1 MSFLYQTFEKSALQH
16 LSKVAIIAEKKQY
29 TYKALLD
36 EVNQWAQQFH
46 TISQKRQVRIALLTE
61 DVINTASIAIAM
73 AKINGTCVPT
83 NPQLTTEQ
91 LINGWLATAVNTVIY
106 EPCFSH
112 KVEQCKNTNK
122 ISHIQFICTTDKV
135 TLTTEQLKNP
145 PFLDSQA
152 IGNQY
157 DDFIITLSSGS
168 TGKPKPI
175 VLSQTV
181 KVKRAQQSWHLYN
194 ITDNDVVLC
203 ASPFFHSLGQRLFFV
218 PLLLGATLVHLKQ
231 FTPKAWIAVVEKH
244 KVSKVISVSSHL
256 YALKDELLNN
266 TKELNTLKT
275 IVTSSAPIDAHFKE
289 QLFQAIGCDFHEM
302 YGATEVATTSNLSP
316 NFAKE
321 KHASVGVACSGV
333 EIKILDNNHQPVS
346 CNIIG
351 EIAVKSPL
359 AFSGYYLQPEL
370 TASSSHDGFFLT
382 GDLGKL
388 AEDGFLTYM
397 GRKKEI
403 IISGGINIYP
413 KDIESVLS
421 SHQAIREIAVI
432 GVNDDFLGE
441 VILAICVLNNTID
454 SEQNSQVEPLTEKE
468 LRRLAN
474 KKLAPFQRPLKYF
487 FLNEL
492 PVTPSGKT
500 SKLALQSRYND
511 LNEDWSAPLRAIFFN
526 D

>member
-1 MSFLYQTFEKSALQH
+1 MSFLYQTFEKSAFQH
-16 LSKVAIIAEKKQY
+16 LNKVAIITENERY
-29 TYKALLD
+29 TYKVLLD
-36 EVNQWAQQFH
+36 EVNLRAQQLH
-46 TISQKRQVRIALLTE
+46 ATSQQQIRAALLTE
-61 DVINTASIAIAM
+61 NAINTASIVIAI
-73 AKINGTCVPT
+73 AKINGACIPT
-83 NPQLTTEQ
+83 NPQLTTGQ
-91 LINGWLATAVNTVIY
+91 LINGWLATEVNAVIY

-112 KVEQCKNTNK
+112 KIEQCKKTNR
-122 ISHIQFICTTDKV
+122 ISHIQFICTTEKT
-135 TLTTEQLKNP
+135 TLTTDQLNYTS
-145 PFLDSQA
+145 FLNDQSL
-152 IGNQY
+152 GNQE

-168 TGKPKPI
+168 TGNPKPI
-175 VLSQTV
+175 VLSQAV
-181 KVKRAQQSWHLYN
+181 KVQRAQQSWHLYN

-218 PLLLGATLVHLKQ
+218 PLLLGATLAHLKQ
-231 FTPKAWIAVVEKH
+231 FTPKAWITAVDKY

-266 TKELNTLKT
+266 TKELSTLKT
-275 IVTSSAPIDAHFKE
+275 MVTSSAPIDVHFKE

-316 NFAKE
+316 EFSKE
-321 KHASVGVACSGV
+321 KYASVGIACSGV
-333 EIKILDNNHQPVS
+333 EIKILDDNHQPVPY
-346 CNIIG
+346 NTIG

-370 TASSSHDGFFLT
+370 TANSFHNDFFLT

-388 AEDGFLTYM
+388 AEDGFLTYV

-421 SHQAIREIAVI
+421 SHQAIREIAAI
-432 GVNDDFLGE
+432 GVKDDFLGE

-454 SEQNSQVEPLTEKE
+454 SESNSQLEQITEKE
-468 LRRLAN
+468 LHRLAN
-474 KKLAPFQRPLKYF
+474 KNLAPFQRPLKYF
-487 FLNEL
+487 FLNAL
-492 PVTPSGKT
+492 PVTASGKT
-500 SKLALQSRYND
+500 SKLALQSRYNE

-526 D
+526 N